1 MENRNDYDLLTEW
14 FLLDKNIVPPI
25 YRLQSIRSKLPY
37 YADDSEPEK
46 KKEVS
51 VGEEENVSEL
61 TQCTISLDFI
71 ISSSDQRLYL
81 NFIIFS
87 Q

>member
-37 YADDSEPEK
+37 YADDTEPDK
-46 KKEVS
+46 KKEVT
-51 VGEEENVSEL
+51 VGEEEKVSKS
-61 TQCTISLDFI
+61 TQFTVSLDVI
-71 ISSSDQRLYL
+71 ISSSVQ
-81 NFIIFS
+81 S
-87 Q
+87 